1 MPAESIKNQIVT
13 AALPDFDFP
22 VSFTVNSFILKLPGR
37 AGTMIQGSSLSAAEG
52 LTRNLRPGDVVYI
65 YDIQATAT
73 GLGNQRLKEI
83 SPVVINV
90 Q

>member
-1 MPAESIKNQIVT
+1 
-13 AALPDFDFP
+13 
-22 VSFTVNSFILKLPGR
+22 LKLPGR
-37 AGTMIQGSSLSAAEG
+37 AGTLIQGSSLSSAEG
-52 LTRNLRPGDVVYI
+52 LIKNLRPGDVVQI

-83 SPVVINV
+83 SPVIINV